1 MIDLNRQEDA
11 LHFAELVRT
20 RQASPKELVAEAIRK
35 IEEQNSTLNAVI
47 HTRFKKALEEAETSD
62 FSGKPFGG
70 VPILLKGLGQTLAGE
85 LSTSGA
91 KLFQD
96 AVSSRTSHY
105 TQALLDAGFIVLGQT
120 NVPEFGFKN
129 ITEPELYGPTRNPWN
144 TDYTPGGSS
153 GGAAAAV
160 ASGMVPVAG
169 ASDGGGSI
177 RIPASFTGLVGLKPT
192 RGRTPV
198 GPGSGRGWQGASID
212 FALTKSIRDTAAMLD
227 VLQTV
232 QPAAA
237 FQTPLFTEGYTHALA
252 QRSKRSFRIAYSLE
266 SPIHS
271 VVSEEARAA
280 VLKTV
285 KWLEDQGHTV
295 EEKAPEIDGI
305 DLMKSYYIMN
315 CGETTAMLEGVE
327 QNLGRLFTL
336 DDMELVT
343 WVLYH
348 AGKKVSAADYSNTL
362 KTWDR
367 AAEVMADFR
376 QSYDLYLT
384 PATDEAPRVG
394 HPWQTPALIEKMA
407 RIAEFEQ
414 AEQQQI
420 VWDMFG
426 DSLPVT
432 PYGMQANLTGEPAIS
447 LPVHLTQA
455 GLPLGVQFIAPKGKE
470 DWLLQIGQEMEEAG
484 LFI

>member
-20 RQASPKELVAEAIRK
+20 RQASPKELLAEAIRK
-35 IEEQNSTLNAVI
+35 IEEQNSALNAVI
-47 HTRFKKALEEAETSD
+47 HTRFKKALEEAETRD

-70 VPILLKGLGQTLAGE
+70 VPILLKELGQTLAGE
-85 LSTSGA
+85 PSTSGA

-129 ITEPELYGPTRNPWN
+129 ITEPELYGSTRNPWN

-327 QNLGRLFTL
+327 QNLGRPFTL

-343 WVLYH
+343 WGLYH